1 MGRYVQPSRRG
12 ILGRQWAGL
21 VENALCPNSVQPVTD
36 PERYSSSVGLNAQS
50 DVAAVQLA
58 NHRFQIEPLPH
69 VKSPSQRVR
78 NARGSNELRVP
89 SKVGAEKSGLSD
101 SGRTRFRTSQR
112 GDRLTSSPVMVSGT
126 ATLAL

>member
-21 VENALCPNSVQPVTD
+21 VENALCTNSVQPVTD

-78 NARGSNELRVP
+78 NARGATSYAFP
-89 SKVGAEKSGLSD
+89 EKSVPKKVD
-101 SGRTRFRTSQR
+101 CPTPDERASGPRSAAI
-112 GDRLTSSPVMVSGT
+112 GSP
-126 ATLAL
+126 ALRSWSAAPRP